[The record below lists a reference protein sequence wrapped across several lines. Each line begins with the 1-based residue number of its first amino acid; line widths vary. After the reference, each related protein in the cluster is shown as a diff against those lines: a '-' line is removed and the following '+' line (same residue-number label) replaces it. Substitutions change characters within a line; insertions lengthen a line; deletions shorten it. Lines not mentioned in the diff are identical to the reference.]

1 MPQEDRTQRVHIE
14 FEDRRAAILS
24 GSDLNCLHDV
34 STVNITR
41 GCAHRCIYCYGQ
53 GYSNYPGASR
63 VVLYR
68 NLAQKLEAELARK
81 RKRPVRVYFSP
92 SCDAFQPMDAV
103 QDATYEIMSI
113 LLARKVS
120 VAFLTKGRVGE
131 RFLRL
136 FSKHPGSVYAQIG
149 VTTLDAA
156 IAHRL
161 EPGAATPDDRLT
173 NIRSLTQAGVP
184 VMARLDP
191 LIPYLTD
198 ASENLEPLFEKIA
211 KADVK
216 SLAVNYLFLR
226 RSLMQKIF
234 SGLEPFGVSQPDL
247 MQLYR
252 RGPNMPMYRDRSLIR
267 VLPIDYRKANYAR
280 ITARAQEAGL
290 AVHLCGCK
298 NSDITTS
305 RCHIAGPPP
314 SRPPDLFASHS

>member
-149 VTTLDAA
+149 VTTLDFGF
-156 IAHRL
+156 L
-161 EPGAATPDDRLT
+161 
-173 NIRSLTQAGVP
+173 
-184 VMARLDP
+184 
-191 LIPYLTD
+191 
-198 ASENLEPLFEKIA
+198 
-211 KADVK
+211 VK
-216 SLAVNYLFLR
+216 W
-226 RSLMQKIF
+226 
-234 SGLEPFGVSQPDL
+234 
-247 MQLYR
+247 
-252 RGPNMPMYRDRSLIR
+252 
-267 VLPIDYRKANYAR
+267 
-280 ITARAQEAGL
+280 
-290 AVHLCGCK
+290 
-298 NSDITTS
+298 
-305 RCHIAGPPP
+305 
-314 SRPPDLFASHS
+314 